1 MSFIDNLLRGGM
13 SGMKSVVFVWAILLL
28 PAAAW
33 AALPLITDDTATQ
46 GKGKFLIE
54 VGAIYNGDKSSEDG
68 IAINENDHAFFSTL
82 TYGIT
87 NRVDIFI
94 SPLYVWSHVQ
104 TEGSNITTDG
114 ISDTALGV
122 KWRLFEKDKVSFA
135 IKPLMIIPTGNE
147 EKGFGA
153 GRTRYGAYFIV
164 TKEFDPWA
172 IHANLGYIRNEN
184 KIDERNDLWQ
194 VSLATTYEMVKNLK
208 LCTDIGAL
216 TNTDKTSE
224 IEPSYLL
231 VGLIYSANENVDIS
245 LGVKFGLN
253 EPATDWALLPG
264 VTYRF

>member
-1 MSFIDNLLRGGM
+1 ML
-13 SGMKSVVFVWAILLL
+13 A

-33 AALPLITDDTATQ
+33 AALPLITDDTYTQ
-46 GKGKFLIE
+46 GKGKFQLE
-54 VGAIYNGDKSSEDG
+54 AGVVYNGDNSLEDG
-68 IAINENDHAFFSTL
+68 IAIKETDYAFFSTL

-87 NRVDIFI
+87 DRVDVFI
-94 SPLYVWSHVQ
+94 SLFYEWLHVH
-104 TEGSNITTDG
+104 TEGSNTTTGG

-122 KWRLFEKDKVSFA
+122 KWRLFEKNRLSFA
-135 IKPLMIIPTGNE
+135 VKPLMIIPTGNE
-147 EKGFGA
+147 DKGLGT
-153 GRTRYGAYFIV
+153 GRTRYGAYFIL

-184 KIDERNDLWQ
+184 KIDERSDLWQ

-208 LCTDIGAL
+208 LCADIGVM

-224 IEPSYLL
+224 VEPSYLL
-231 VGLIYSANENVDIS
+231 VGLIYSAKNNVDIS

-253 EPATDWALLPG
+253 EPAMDWAILPG

>member
-1 MSFIDNLLRGGM
+1 MR
-13 SGMKSVVFVWAILLL
+13 GMKSVIFVFAVLLL
-28 PAAAW
+28 PATAW

-46 GKGKFLIE
+46 GKGKSQLE
-54 VGAIYNGDKSSEDG
+54 VGAIYNRDNSSEDG
-68 IAINENDHAFFSTL
+68 IAIKENDYAFFSTL

-87 NRVDIFI
+87 NRVDVSI
-94 SPLYVWSHVQ
+94 SLLYVWSHVQ
-104 TEGSNITTDG
+104 TEGSNIATGG

-122 KWRLFEKDKVSFA
+122 KWRLFEKDRVNFA
-135 IKPLMIIPTGNE
+135 VKPVMLIPTGNE
-147 EKGFGA
+147 DKGLGT
-153 GRTRYGAYFIV
+153 GRTRYGAYFII

-194 VSLATTYEMVKNLK
+194 VSLATTYEMVKNLQ
-208 LCTDIGAL
+208 LCADIGAI

-224 IEPSYLL
+224 VEPSFLL
-231 VGLIYSANENVDIS
+231 VGLIYSAKENIDIS

-253 EPATDWALLPG
+253 EPATDWSLLPG